1 MKLES
6 SESAAVDGSDA
17 CEAAASAGASA
28 GAGRKRPLDSAA
40 SPDNMKRAALDAP
53 ADAIASACP
62 AHPSKMCVYLCMECE
77 KAVCEIC
84 CLSSISGSCR
94 AHRGHL
100 IHDLP
105 DVIAKRRQQ
114 ELNK

>member
-1 MKLES
+1 MKLEN
-6 SESAAVDGSDA
+6 AAVDGSDA
-17 CEAAASAGASA
+17 CEAAASAGA
-28 GAGRKRPLDSAA
+28 GRKRPLDSDA
-40 SPDNMKRAALDAP
+40 SSDNIKRAALTAP
-53 ADAIASACP
+53 ADPLGDAMACACP

-84 CLSSISGSCR
+84 CLSSISGACK

-105 DVIAKRRQQ
+105 HVIAVRRQQ

>member
-1 MKLES
+1 MKFES
-6 SESAAVDGSDA
+6 SEKAAVDGSDA
-17 CEAAASAGASA
+17 CEGAASA
-28 GAGRKRPLDSAA
+28 GAGRKRQVESDA
-40 SPDNMKRAALDAP
+40 SSDNMKRAGSAAP
-53 ADAIASACP
+53 ADAIACACP
-62 AHPSKMCVYLCMECE
+62 AHPSRLCVYLCMECE

-84 CLSSISGSCR
+84 CLSSSISGACR

-105 DVIAKRRQQ
+105 DVIARRRQQ